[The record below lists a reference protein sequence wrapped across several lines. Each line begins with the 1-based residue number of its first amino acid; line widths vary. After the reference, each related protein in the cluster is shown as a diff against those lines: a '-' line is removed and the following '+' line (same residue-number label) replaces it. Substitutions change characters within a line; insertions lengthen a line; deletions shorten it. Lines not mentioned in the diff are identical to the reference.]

1 MSKHWY
7 DRYVGKSSRK
17 VSHSSFWSDEF
28 DFEADDFKSVLSE
41 SQIDTLKKYRLSS
54 GRKAI
59 ANFVTIAT
67 GKEIPVKF
75 SLGSQSYTD
84 GKSVVI
90 SGDIDDESK
99 FDVGVGLALHE
110 GSHILLSDFK
120 LLAELANGLHI
131 PISVVTKA
139 KAKGVE
145 DYRSV
150 IKNILNVVEDRRI
163 DNYIYQNAP
172 GYREYYLKLYEQ
184 YFGDKVIGEALK
196 SDQWVSE
203 TVDSYMNRLINIM
216 NPASDL
222 TTLRGFRKIWGLLD
236 LHNIGRL
243 KSTSEAL
250 ELSLKIFDVILDS
263 IDNAGPFKKNDPQA
277 QQGESGDGEGE
288 SGEGQS
294 NGESGDDDSGDTEGS
309 LDADGDGGDEESNGG
324 NGVSSN
330 GAGKDGK
337 EKQSN
342 TPGKESLTDNKKRK
356 LQQTINK
363 QRDFLNGNVKKKKIS
378 QAMQKQIEA
387 VESSGAELK
396 HVADGMIDKRG
407 SITKGCDVVVLKQ
420 LTKKMLDNRDVQL
433 YRTDSKGNARLAIS
447 STAVAT
453 AERMGTILGKKLQVR
468 NEARTT
474 VFNRQRN
481 GSIDKRL
488 IHSLGFDAESVF
500 TQIHVDKF
508 KKANIHLSID
518 ASSSMC
524 GTKWE
529 KTMINAIALAKAVSM
544 IQNLSMQISF
554 RYTNES
560 LPVVLIAWDSRKE
573 SYQKVKSVFPYLDAS
588 GTTPEGLCFEA
599 IQKLLT
605 PSSNDMDSYFVNI
618 SDGEPCYSGKGFEYS
633 GFTAFEHTRK
643 QVDKIR
649 KDGIVV
655 LSYFVSDRR
664 NGKDTYSGEC
674 FQKMYGKDARY
685 IDINSVNEVSNT
697 MNRMFLAK

>member
-7 DRYVGKSSRK
+7 DKYVGKSSRK
-17 VSHSSFWSDEF
+17 ESHSSFWSDEF
-28 DFEADDFKSVLSE
+28 DIDYGDYKSVLSE
-41 SQIDTLKKYRLSS
+41 AQIDTLKKYRLSS

-59 ANFVTIAT
+59 SNFVTIAT
-67 GKEIPVKF
+67 GKEIPVRF
-75 SLGSQSYTD
+75 STSKESYTD
-84 GKSVVI
+84 GKTVVI

-110 GSHILLSDFK
+110 GSHVLLSDFK
-120 LLAELANGLHI
+120 LLVELANGKHI
-131 PISVVTKA
+131 SSEVITKAHTKGITDYLSVV
-139 KAKGVE
+139 
-145 DYRSV
+145 
-150 IKNILNVVEDRRI
+150 KNILNVVEDRRI

-203 TVDSYMNRLINIM
+203 TVDSYMSRLINIT

-222 TTLRGFRKIWGLLD
+222 TTLKGFRKIWGLLD
-236 LHNIGRL
+236 LHNIGRI
-243 KSTSEAL
+243 KSTAEAL

-277 QQGESGDGEGE
+277 QQGESGDGD
-288 SGEGQS
+288 GEG
-294 NGESGDDDSGDTEGS
+294 NGEGESGDDSSDGEGEVDSDS
-309 LDADGDGGDEESNGG
+309 DGGDEDSRDG
-324 NGVSSN
+324 SSTTSS
-330 GAGKDGK
+330 GSGKNGK
-337 EKQSN
+337 ETQS
-342 TPGKESLTDNKKRK
+342 TKAGKESLSDNKKRK
-356 LQQTINK
+356 LEKLIKSQK
-363 QRDFLNGNVKKKKIS
+363 EFLNGDTKKKKIS
-378 QAMQKQIEA
+378 AEMQKQIAA
-387 VESSGAELK
+387 VESSGAELT
-396 HVADGMIDKRG
+396 HVADGMEDKWG
-407 SITKGCDVVVLKQ
+407 HPTKGCDVVVLKQ
-420 LTKKMLDNRDVQL
+420 LTKKMLENGDVQL
-433 YRTDSKGNARLAIS
+433 YQTDHKGNPRLAIS

-518 ASSSMC
+518 ASSSM
-524 GTKWE
+524 GGMKWE
-529 KTMINAIALAKAVSM
+529 KTMINTIALAKAVSM

-573 SYQKVKSVFPYLDAS
+573 SYQKIKSVFPYLDAS

-599 IQKLLT
+599 IQKLLV
-605 PSSNDMDSYFVNI
+605 PASNDIDSYFVNI
-618 SDGEPCYSGKGFEYS
+618 SDGEPCYNGKSFNYS
-633 GFTAFEHTRK
+633 GDQAFEHTRK
-643 QVDKIR
+643 QVDKFR

-655 LSYFVSDRR
+655 LSYFVSDLRH
-664 NGKDTYSGEC
+664 GKDTYSGQC

-685 IDINSVNEVSNT
+685 IDINSVNEVSTT
-697 MNRMFLAK
+697 MNRMFLTK

>member
-1 MSKHWY
+1 
-7 DRYVGKSSRK
+7 
-17 VSHSSFWSDEF
+17 
-28 DFEADDFKSVLSE
+28 
-41 SQIDTLKKYRLSS
+41 
-54 GRKAI
+54 
-59 ANFVTIAT
+59 
-67 GKEIPVKF
+67 
-75 SLGSQSYTD
+75 
-84 GKSVVI
+84 
-90 SGDIDDESK
+90 
-99 FDVGVGLALHE
+99 
-110 GSHILLSDFK
+110 
-120 LLAELANGLHI
+120 
-131 PISVVTKA
+131 
-139 KAKGVE
+139 
-145 DYRSV
+145 
-150 IKNILNVVEDRRI
+150 
-163 DNYIYQNAP
+163 
-172 GYREYYLKLYEQ
+172 LYEQ

-309 LDADGDGGDEESNGG
+309 LDADGDGEGEESNGG